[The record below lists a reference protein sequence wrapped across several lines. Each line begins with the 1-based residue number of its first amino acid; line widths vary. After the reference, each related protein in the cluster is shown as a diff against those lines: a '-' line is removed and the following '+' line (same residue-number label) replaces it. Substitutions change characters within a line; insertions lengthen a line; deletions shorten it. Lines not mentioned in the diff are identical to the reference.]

1 MSTDFLQSFPTTF
14 GMGKKELKALS
25 VYWS

>member
-25 VYWS
+25 VY